1 MTSSAACARISA
13 AAACTAPKQAR
24 RQFDAQRSAAGK
36 RCSSASPP
44 PPPSTSPRTPLPSR
58 LSRPSPSSTSPV
70 AARAF
75 FDGSRDNGEAAA
87 TAASGG
93 DDDGGSR
100 ALLAYSQAV
109 TADDV
114 EFFTRAAPADVVGA
128 MTETVSGLLGS
139 LACSAVANA
148 ASRAGGGGGGGGG
161 SSPFPAS
168 AAAAV
173 ASSSSMP
180 SSLSSPSS
188 SSSSSSSSAPAFD
201 VRVRARD
208 ADLGQLL
215 YSTLMTGYLMRN
227 AASRLRLRSRLSAGA
242 GSAAEGAVEERGG
255 GGAALLPA
263 AALPP
268 SPSPSQPLVLPPSP
282 SSSEEEEPSPIVDPT
297 TLPPDARAAALAS
310 LEGTPRL
317 APGAQTSKVEG
328 DVLKWDQNHGLVSV
342 PAAAYIRA
350 LEAELANARRA
361 SVTAAASAAA
371 SEKESDARGA
381 GVALSTAAKEQQLP
395 PPPPP
400 APSSPLSNPLLS
412 FLRSADEASLTSLT
426 AEASPGVLEAA
437 NAFVQRIMTGGEN
450 ARENASLKF
459 GAGGYGISVGGGGN
473 GRSGSSS
480 SAVVREY
487 RASELRHLLLFVMV
501 VGFMLRTLEA
511 RLDIEF
517 SMLLPPAVLEVG
529 GGRGDAED
537 EEYFFFFFFFF
548 DYFLVCLEIQNLL
561 PCVCFY
567 IFSIVLFTPALPC
580 DIPLYVAVN

>member
-13 AAACTAPKQAR
+13 AAVGPRQAR
-24 RQFDAQRSAAGK
+24 RQCEQLGAQRSATGK
-36 RCSSASPP
+36 QRCSSSAAASL
-44 PPPSTSPRTPLPSR
+44 PPPSTSPRTPLLLSR
-58 LSRPSPSSTSPV
+58 RPSPSSSPV

-75 FDGSRDNGEAAA
+75 FDGSRSENNGGSDAAA
-87 TAASGG
+87 AAAAAE
-93 DDDGGSR
+93 DDDGGSNR

-148 ASRAGGGGGGGGG
+148 ARGAGGGGGASGGN
-161 SSPFPAS
+161 SAAFPAS

-173 ASSSSMP
+173 ASSSL
-180 SSLSSPSS
+180 SSLSPSS
-188 SSSSSSSSAPAFD
+188 AAAFE

-227 AASRLRLRSRLSAGA
+227 AASRLRLRSRLSAG
-242 GSAAEGAVEERGG
+242 GG
-255 GGAALLPA
+255 GGGGGGGSGA
-263 AALPP
+263 AALAAVLPP
-268 SPSPSQPLVLPPSP
+268 PPLVLPPSP
-282 SSSEEEEPSPIVDPT
+282 ASEEEAPPPPLVKDDEDPT
-297 TLPPDARAAALAS
+297 SLPPEARAAALAS

-328 DVLKWDQNHGLVSV
+328 DVLKWDQRHGLVAV

-350 LEAELANARRA
+350 LEAELASARSSAAAAAAVVA
-361 SVTAAASAAA
+361 SAASAA
-371 SEKESDARGA
+371 SEEKGA
-381 GVALSTAAKEQQLP
+381 VVALSSKNQLP
-395 PPPPP
+395 PLP
-400 APSSPLSNPLLS
+400 APAASSPLSNPLLA
-412 FLRSADEASLTSLT
+412 FLRSADEASLASLT

-437 NAFVQRIMTGGEN
+437 NAFVQRIMTGGQESGSGGATSN
-450 ARENASLKF
+450 NSPARGVY
-459 GAGGYGISVGGGGN
+459 GAGGFGVAVGGGN
-473 GRSGSSS
+473 GSGDSL
-480 SAVVREY
+480 VIREY

-517 SMLLPPAVLEVG
+517 SMLLPRVGEGEENGEGEQGEEVG
-529 GGRGDAED
+529 GG
-537 EEYFFFFFFFF
+537 
-548 DYFLVCLEIQNLL
+548 
-561 PCVCFY
+561 
-567 IFSIVLFTPALPC
+567 
-580 DIPLYVAVN
+580 